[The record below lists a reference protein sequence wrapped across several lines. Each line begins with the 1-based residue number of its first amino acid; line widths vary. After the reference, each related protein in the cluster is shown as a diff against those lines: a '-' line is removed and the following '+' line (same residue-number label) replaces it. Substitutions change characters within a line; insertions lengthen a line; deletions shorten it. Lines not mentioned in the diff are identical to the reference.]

1 MDYNKLYKEKLISA
15 EEAAKLVKNGDYVD
29 YSWGVITPHDFDEAF
44 AKQITNLNDIVVRGG
59 VELEKFKIFDA
70 DPKNEHFVYN
80 SWHSL
85 GPIRKLAGEGRAFY
99 SPLKYSELPKY
110 YRTSIRKPNVFIT
123 QACPMDEHGNF
134 NFGVSASHLYAAIE
148 NSDIVIVE
156 VNKNVPRGLGGY
168 ENYVNIKEVD
178 YIIEGSNPE
187 MVALAKAEPSDLD
200 KEVAKYVVEEL
211 VDGAC
216 LQIGIGG
223 LPTAI
228 GKEIAN
234 SDLKDLGVHTEM
246 YVDSFVELS
255 KAGKINGKKKNIDR
269 GRQVYSFAVGSK
281 ELYDF
286 IDNNEEL
293 SAAPVDY
300 CNGIE
305 QISALD
311 NFMSI
316 NSALEIDLNG
326 TVSAES
332 SGIRHIS
339 GSGGALDFMIGAYN
353 SNGGKSF
360 VTLHSSR
367 VDKKGVRHS
376 NIVPTLLE
384 GTQPTGCRANTHYIA
399 TEYGMVNLKGQSLWE
414 RTEKLIS
421 IAHPEF
427 RDELIKEA
435 EKMRIWRKSN
445 K

>member
-29 YSWGVITPHDFDEAF
+29 YSWGVLAPHDFDEAF
-44 AKQITNLNDIVVRGG
+44 AKEITSLNDIVVRGG
-59 VELEKFKIFDA
+59 VELEKYKIFDA
-70 DPKNEHFVYN
+70 DEKNEHFVYN

-85 GPIRKLAGEGRAFY
+85 GVIRKLAGEGRAFY

-110 YRTSIRKPNVFIT
+110 YRTSIRKPNVFVT
-123 QACPMDEHGNF
+123 QASPMDEHGYF

-148 NSDIVIVE
+148 NSDIVIIE
-156 VNKNVPRGLGGY
+156 VNKKVPRGLGGY
-168 ENYVNIKEVD
+168 ENCVHIKEVD

-187 MVALAKAEPSDLD
+187 MIALGKPQPSDLD
-200 KEVAKYVVEEL
+200 KEVAKFVVEEL

-228 GKEIAN
+228 GNEIAK

-255 KAGKINGKKKNIDR
+255 KAGIITGKKKNIDR
-269 GRQVYSFAVGSK
+269 GRQVYAFAAGSK

-293 SAAPVDY
+293 CASPVDY

-332 SGIRHIS
+332 SGIKHIS
-339 GSGGALDFMIGAYN
+339 GSGGALDFMLGAYN
-353 SNGGKSF
+353 SKGGKSF

-367 VDKKGVRHS
+367 VDKKGKRHS
-376 NIVPTLLE
+376 NIVPTLIP
-384 GTQPTGCRANTHYIA
+384 GTQPTGCRANTHYIV

>member
-1 MDYNKLYKEKLISA
+1 MDYNKIYKQKLISA
-15 EEAAKLVKNGDYVD
+15 KEAAKLVKSGDYVD
-29 YSWGVITPHDFDEAF
+29 YSWGVLAPHDFDEAF
-44 AKQITNLNDIVVRGG
+44 SKEITSLNDIVVRGG
-59 VELEKFKIFDA
+59 VELEKYKIFDA
-70 DPKNEHFVYN
+70 DEKNEHFVYN

-85 GPIRKLAGEGRAFY
+85 GVIRKLAGEGRAFY

-110 YRTSIRKPNVFIT
+110 YRTSIRKPNVFVT
-123 QACPMDEHGNF
+123 QASPMDEHGYF

-148 NSDIVIVE
+148 NSDIVIIE
-156 VNKNVPRGLGGY
+156 VNKKVPRGLGGY
-168 ENYVNIKEVD
+168 ENCVHIKEVD

-187 MVALAKAEPSDLD
+187 MIALGKPQPSDLD
-200 KEVAKYVVEEL
+200 KEVAKFVVEEL

-228 GKEIAN
+228 GNEIAK

-255 KAGKINGKKKNIDR
+255 KAGIITGKKKNIDR
-269 GRQVYSFAVGSK
+269 GRQVYAFAAGSK

-293 SAAPVDY
+293 CASPVDY

-332 SGIRHIS
+332 SGIKHIS
-339 GSGGALDFMIGAYN
+339 GSGGALDFMLGAYN
-353 SNGGKSF
+353 SKGGKSF

-367 VDKKGVRHS
+367 VDKKGKRHS
-376 NIVPTLLE
+376 NIVPTLIP